1 MEEPKKGAGVDG
13 IECQHFSGDG
23 YSAIAETLGVVER
36 TERQALGKTAKTY
49 QRFLKKNIYI
59 YGISTSGIHLFF
71 VLPSVRKTKH
81 ILNMYSR
88 HQKTIFFTLWPTR
101 FGRKLDG

>member
-1 MEEPKKGAGVDG
+1 MSA
-13 IECQHFSGDG
+13 FSGDD
-23 YSAIAETLGVVER
+23 YSAVAETLGVVGGQKDKHLV
-36 TERQALGKTAKTY
+36 RQRRHTNDL
-49 QRFLKKNIYI
+49 FSPKN
-59 YGISTSGIHLFF
+59 GISSSGIYLL

-88 HQKTIFFTLWPTR
+88 HQKTRTFKTFWQSG